1 MVVVVGYHH
10 AVLPPVESVDLPYE
24 HGCKG
29 TTISADGKMVLGTT
43 LRVFLEAGA
52 VLTIFNQKSGKNRIF
67 RQYEAGFETLF
78 NIWQQG
84 LLQCGLISVNNGRVI
99 RLFQNFISTFAC
111 QY

>member
-10 AVLPPVESVDLPYE
+10 AVLLPVESVDLPYE

-29 TTISADGKMVLGTT
+29 TTISADGKMVLDTT

-67 RQYEAGFETLF
+67 RQCEAGFETLF

-84 LLQCGLISVNNGRVI
+84 LLQCGLISVNSGGGNTLVS
-99 RLFQNFISTFAC
+99 NFISTFAC
-111 QY
+111 Q